1 MNPAS
6 AATHDRGL
14 PPRRAPWAWR
24 LAVTLL
30 VAPMLAAA
38 GAWSI
43 TDDDGHTLSLSAPAQ
58 RIVSLSPGATALLFA
73 AGAGAQI
80 VGTSEY
86 SIEPEAARN
95 IPRVGDSQS
104 FDSELILSLHPDVV
118 IAWVDGTPEAQIARI
133 ERLGI
138 PVYRHHVQRLDD
150 LAVSIRRLGQLAGT
164 QAVAQASAAALEQ
177 QLRQIRAQFHSDQ
190 PPSILIQIWQSP
202 VYTVGSGRPGGDPGA
217 GTRCGAGCRMARTVA
232 ALRGHSGGRT
242 RAAGQLYGSGLESP
256 GTGHGERHGR
266 AVHGSQ
272 GRRAAPLGPG
282 CASAGWRLTLPK
294 HSGHTQNLCSPT
306 PTPLRSAGGPAS
318 KPEWALGVIFI

>member
-190 PPSILIQIWQSP
+190 PPSILIQIWKSP
-202 VYTVGSGRPGGDPGA
+202 VYTVGSGQMISDALASCGYRNLYGDLAAASPAVTLESVLARAPEVILALAPDAVQGA
-217 GTRCGAGCRMARTVA
+217 EWLAQWRRFAAIPAVAHGRLVSFTDQALSRLGPATVSATA
-232 ALRGHSGGRT
+232 ALCTALKAAEPPRLGQVALP
-242 RAAGQLYGSGLESP
+242 RAGA
-256 GTGHGERHGR
+256 
-266 AVHGSQ
+266 
-272 GRRAAPLGPG
+272 
-282 CASAGWRLTLPK
+282 
-294 HSGHTQNLCSPT
+294 
-306 PTPLRSAGGPAS
+306 
-318 KPEWALGVIFI
+318 

>member
-1 MNPAS
+1 MHPTSLRTADRQSRRGDYRAWLLSS
-6 AATHDRGL
+6 AALLAPLLAGA
-14 PPRRAPWAWR
+14 APWSVR
-24 LAVTLL
+24 
-30 VAPMLAAA
+30 
-38 GAWSI
+38 
-43 TDDDGHTLSLSAPAQ
+43 DDDGRTLTLSAPAQ

-86 SIEPEAARN
+86 SVEPDAARN

-164 QAVAQASAAALEQ
+164 EAAAQASAAALER
-177 QLRQIRAQFHSDQ
+177 QLHDIRSQFHSEH

-202 VYTVGSGRPGGDPGA
+202 VYTVGAGQMLSDALASCGYRNLYGDLSAASPAVTLESVLARAPEVILALAPDDAAAAEWLAQWRRFPAIPAVADGRLVGFSDQALSRLGPA
-217 GTRCGAGCRMARTVA
+217 TVSATA
-232 ALRGHSGGRT
+232 ALCTSLKAAEAPRAGAVVVPRGG
-242 RAAGQLYGSGLESP
+242 A
-256 GTGHGERHGR
+256 
-266 AVHGSQ
+266 
-272 GRRAAPLGPG
+272 
-282 CASAGWRLTLPK
+282 
-294 HSGHTQNLCSPT
+294 
-306 PTPLRSAGGPAS
+306 
-318 KPEWALGVIFI
+318 